1 MLIKTNMKQLKEIV
15 INYNGSRKINGVW
28 ESIDLKNW
36 YYVNL
41 LLKDNQTEYEYAELL
56 NSNNTSVVAYFV
68 TNQSIEDIKKSLELL
83 EWGNN
88 TLEQLK
94 IELEKIFKWPGV
106 FLRDIPKITNAEYKI
121 NVFWKDLKNWFTG
134 IEKDVW
140 LELNPEYQRWYV
152 WSEEQKIKYIEYML
166 KWGRSAK
173 EVYFNCPGWNNGTYK
188 WPLELVDWKQRIS
201 AILDFL
207 DSKIPAFWH
216 YYNEYRDKVSNDMI
230 FYINDLENP
239 VDVVN
244 WYLDMNTGW
253 SIHTEKDLKTAYD
266 YKQKVS

>member
-28 ESIDLKNW
+28 ESIDFKNW

-83 EWGNN
+83 EWGNK

-94 IELEKIFKWPGV
+94 DELEKIFKWPGI
-106 FLRDIPKITNAEYKI
+106 FFRDIPKITMAHSQVNI
-121 NVFWKDLKNWFTG
+121 FWKDLKNQLDRYVEEF
-134 IEKDVW
+134 W
-140 LELNPEYQRWYV
+140 LDMNPEYQRGYV
-152 WSEEQKIKYIEYML
+152 WTQEQKIKYIEYAL
-166 KWGRSAK
+166 KWGKTWK
-173 EVYFNCPGWNNGTYK
+173 EIFLNCPGWNGGAFWK
-188 WPLELVDWKQRIS
+188 MELVDGKQRIS
-201 AILDFL
+201 AVLDFL
-207 DSKIPAFWH
+207 DNKITAFWH
-216 YYNEYRDKVSNDMI
+216 YFNEYRDKTNCDFL
-230 FYINDLENP
+230 FYINDLSNP
-239 VDVVN
+239 LDIVQ
-244 WYLDMNTGW
+244 WYIDMNTGW